1 MLLDKA
7 ELVST
12 IPFLCNGARGNK
24 GAWPDHPPDPA
35 PLKERPALL
44 SRSFAA
50 FAALARESLLRG

>member
-12 IPFLCNGARGNK
+12 VPFLCNGARGNE
-24 GAWPDHPPDPA
+24 GVWSDHQPDPA

-44 SRSFAA
+44 SWSFAA
-50 FAALARESLLRG
+50 FAALARENLLRG